1 MKKIVIAVLSFFV
14 LLSSSSSLLYADSC
28 EEECGEGGNK
38 ATCKVCK
45 EKAAKDEIKR
55 IENEIAQKSQ
65 NQDEA
70 RALAIEYGEKIDK
83 LEAEI
88 EALLPEIDALQIKI
102 EELTISIAENSAKV
116 DAINERVLKRMK
128 NSQNTMHFNPLLD
141 FLLGSTGF
149 SDFLRRT
156 YGLSAITGKEDEDKN
171 VLIDIIEKLNHD
183 KEECDEAK
191 YELESKKKD
200 IEAKRAEADA
210 MKKYYNE
217 QVAVINEEIYALMA
231 QEAEQQMIISS
242 LVYNIEDLLAMP
254 RQTSFIH
261 PVANSRISAGLYDGR
276 GHIGIDYAA
285 KYDTPILA
293 PADGVII
300 SMVNSCSL
308 DTGNHLGNRCG
319 GEPAGKGMA
328 AGGNQSRMIVSVNG
342 AIYGLIFFHMRQ
354 YDVHAEGVVT
364 AGTMI
369 GRVGS
374 SGNSTGA
381 HCHIELFYLG
391 NGEAADIPAYLNKGY
406 TVGFNLPYNTSSLCT
421 QKKGAP
427 CRLDG
432 SLYFGKGPVTVG
444 W

>member
-1 MKKIVIAVLSFFV
+1 MRKIAILALSFFI
-14 LLSSSSSLLYADSC
+14 LLSSGSSIYADSC
-28 EEECGEGGNK
+28 EEECHGEGATR
-38 ATCKVCK
+38 ATCNVCK

-55 IENEIAQKSQ
+55 IENEIEQKSK

-70 RALAIEYGEKIDK
+70 RALAIEYGDKIEQ
-83 LEAEI
+83 LESEI
-88 EALLPEIDALQIKI
+88 EALLPEIDALQIRI
-102 EELTISIAENSAKV
+102 DELTISIAENSAKV
-116 DAINERVLKRMK
+116 DAINERVIKRME
-128 NSQNTMHFNPLLD
+128 NSQDSMHFNPLLD

-149 SDFLRRT
+149 SDFLRRS
-156 YGLSAITGKEDEDKN
+156 YGLSAITAKEDDDKN
-171 VLIDIIEKLNHD
+171 ALIDIIEKLNRD

-210 MKKYYNE
+210 MKTYYNE

-231 QEAEQQMIISS
+231 QEAEQQMILSS
-242 LVYNIEDLLAMP
+242 LVYNIEDLLVMP
-254 RQTSFIH
+254 RQTGFIH
-261 PVANSRISAGLYDGR
+261 PVANSRISAYLYDGR

-391 NGEAADIPAYLNKGY
+391 KGEAADIPAYLNKGY
-406 TVGFNLPYNTSSLCT
+406 TVGFNLPYSTSSLCT
-421 QKKGAP
+421 QKGGAP

-432 SLYFGKGPVTVG
+432 SLYFGKDPVTVG